1 MIRGIHS
8 FLMRRTYGALFVRTM
23 ALLLALSAL
32 ENNLASEGW
41 RRLTIPCRGTLSGK
55 LLDLPAVARD
65 KVAVAIF
72 SFSRTGG
79 RDARNW
85 AQHFSND
92 YPQLAIYNVIFL
104 ESVPQLFRP
113 MVVSRIESGMPP
125 GMQDRT
131 QPLYQQQISWEQ
143 MLHVKDEN
151 YAMRCGAR
159 ADRTY
164 PMDGFGAVC

>member
-1 MIRGIHS
+1 M
-8 FLMRRTYGALFVRTM
+8 
-23 ALLLALSAL
+23 
-32 ENNLASEGW
+32 
-41 RRLTIPCRGTLSGK
+41 
-55 LLDLPAVARD
+55 
-65 KVAVAIF
+65 AIF

-104 ESVPQLFRP
+104 ESVPRLFRP
-113 MVVSRIESGMPP
+113 MVVSRIQSGMPP

-151 YAMRCGAR
+151 YACVVVLGRTGLIRWMASGPFAEAIYAR
-159 ADRTY
+159 ATAEV
-164 PMDGFGAVC
+164 GL